1 MGTET
6 EQVWPKLEP
15 VSTGIRCRCPRCG
28 VGKLFTGFLKLRS
41 GCDHCG
47 LSYDFADPADGPAFF
62 VICFG
67 CVPAVVFALVL
78 QVKADPPFW
87 VHLVTSLPLM
97 LLICLAPLRPLKG
110 WLVCSQFFY

>member
-1 MGTET
+1 
-6 EQVWPKLEP
+6 
-15 VSTGIRCRCPRCG
+15 

-41 GCDHCG
+41 GCDRCG

-97 LLICLAPLRPLKG
+97 LMICLAPLRPLKG
-110 WLVCSQFFY
+110 WLVCSQFFYKAREGRIVGDWTPADRAPAGVLPTR